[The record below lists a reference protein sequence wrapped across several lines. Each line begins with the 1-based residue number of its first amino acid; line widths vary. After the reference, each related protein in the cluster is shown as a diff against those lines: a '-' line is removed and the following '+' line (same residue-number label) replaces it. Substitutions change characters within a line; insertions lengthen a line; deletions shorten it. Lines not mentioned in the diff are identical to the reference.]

1 MQPTV
6 DLSLRAGIQTINSN
20 KLNALNAAEY
30 KRFVETVGRQSIEIA
45 GFDYNTRL
53 FFNESKFN
61 QLNTSQWDG
70 SMLELLPDAFM
81 DGDTDWWDEMT
92 QNALTTQCDISVR
105 GGTQN
110 SNYFISFQ

>member
-1 MQPTV
+1 M
-6 DLSLRAGIQTINSN
+6 
-20 KLNALNAAEY
+20 
-30 KRFVETVGRQSIEIA
+30 
-45 GFDYNTRL
+45 
-53 FFNESKFN
+53 
-61 QLNTSQWDG
+61 NTSQWDG

-110 SNYFISFQ
+110 SNYFISFGYNDQKGVVKGGRSKLLTGRLNFETLIRKQVKLGVNLSGSSRKTNNKDNLIDNIIRFRPDF